1 MSLAVRGPLQ
11 SPMSQW
17 ALVAVGA
24 MYVANPDKFFQILQ
38 RGAQWML
45 EAPGNHQHN
54 SNRSSQL
61 GLSPPIVIHSISGGG
76 GGNRPFAFIL
86 QLSIGAGVC
95 WGSYMVLVNVLPEAA
110 KGMLPV
116 TKGFFNTAVSSLGKG
131 IINVRDSL
139 MEQILGLGM
148 KQDELSEKQDE
159 THGEVLCVKDN
170 VSDMRM
176 DLGRVQQV
184 LDECQTS
191 LSEAEKRQ
199 AYIGQGVRLLTRG
212 VNSLLPH
219 DADLAYELDKYNRAG
234 TELETPRPHPHHQQ
248 VQQAILSPP
257 QIMVTPQQMNFT
269 QNTPMVKADMITS
282 ENVHPVKKQDLEE
295 IRALLHMV
303 QYGTGQ
309 LVS

>member
-11 SPMSQW
+11 SPMGQW

-24 MYVANPDKFFQILQ
+24 MYVANPEKFFQFLQ

-45 EAPGNHQHN
+45 EAPGNPQYN
-54 SNRSSQL
+54 SNRSQL
-61 GLSPPIVIHSISGGG
+61 GQSPPIVIHSISGGGGGG

-95 WGSYMVLVNVLPEAA
+95 WGSYMVLVSVLPEAA

-139 MEQILGLGM
+139 MEQILGLGI

-184 LDECQTS
+184 LDECQMT

-234 TELETPRPHPHHQQ
+234 TELETFLPNHHHQQ
-248 VQQAILSPP
+248 QAVLSQP

-269 QNTPMVKADMITS
+269 QNTPIVKADMIS
-282 ENVHPVKKQDLEE
+282 PENVHPVKKQDLEE

-303 QYGTGQ
+303 QYGTSQ
-309 LVS
+309 VMS